1 LNRLDPVFGKG
12 FVLSYELIPIGSW
25 RAQLRAQ
32 AQTIKDKVKS
42 EGRCRYTPEEEAQ
55 MDLIA
60 DEYHIALTIEN
71 MFRKE
76 FGAGS
81 GDYG

>member
-1 LNRLDPVFGKG
+1 
-12 FVLSYELIPIGSW
+12 
-25 RAQLRAQ
+25 
-32 AQTIKDKVKS
+32 
-42 EGRCRYTPEEEAQ
+42 

-76 FGAGS
+76 CGAGS